1 MTGTVDSW
9 LKTVHVLGAIL
20 FVGNVIVTGIWSGIF
35 FRARQTHDFERAARA
50 IVVTDWGFTVGG
62 GALLTTS
69 GVLLALQR
77 GLPLWGT
84 PWIRQAIIALTVST
98 ILWLVFLVPAQRA
111 MVRHRRH
118 LAGDEVLVGHYTRW
132 NVTGWLATVPLV
144 YAVWCMVASAT
155 PSRP

>member
-1 MTGTVDSW
+1 VSAATIDGL
-9 LKTVHVLGAIL
+9 LKTAHVLGAIL

-144 YAVWCMVASAT
+144 YAVWCMVAK
-155 PSRP
+155 PV

>member
-1 MTGTVDSW
+1 VSAATIDGL
-9 LKTVHVLGAIL
+9 LKTAHVLGAIL

-98 ILWLVFLVPAQRA
+98 ILWLVFLVPAQCA

-144 YAVWCMVASAT
+144 YAVWCMVAK
-155 PSRP
+155 PV

>member
-1 MTGTVDSW
+1 VSAATIDGL
-9 LKTVHVLGAIL
+9 LKTAHILGAIL
-20 FVGNVIVTGIWSGIF
+20 FVGNVIVTGIWSEIF

-98 ILWLVFLVPAQRA
+98 LMWLVFLVPAQRA

-144 YAVWCMVASAT
+144 YAVWCMVAK
-155 PSRP
+155 PV

>member
-1 MTGTVDSW
+1 MSAATIDGP
-9 LKTVHVLGAIL
+9 LKTAHVLGAIL

-144 YAVWCMVASAT
+144 YAVWCMVAK
-155 PSRP
+155 PV